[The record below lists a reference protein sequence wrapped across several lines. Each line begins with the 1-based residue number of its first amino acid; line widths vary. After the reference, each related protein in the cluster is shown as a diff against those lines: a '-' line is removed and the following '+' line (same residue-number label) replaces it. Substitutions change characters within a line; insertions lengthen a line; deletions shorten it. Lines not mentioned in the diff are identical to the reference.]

1 MESLPK
7 KFPEYS
13 IMYKT
18 LSKRIEDL
26 ELKLKLKQTNEIA
39 EIQKK
44 IKKYKIERQKIKEMF
59 PEHFFEK
66 LDNEKDHQ
74 V

>member
-26 ELKLKLKQTNEIA
+26 EQKLKQTNEIV

-66 LDNEKDHQ
+66 LYNEKDHQ

>member
-1 MESLPK
+1 MKLQ
-7 KFPEYS
+7 KF
-13 IMYKT
+13 K
-18 LSKRIEDL
+18 
-26 ELKLKLKQTNEIA
+26 
-39 EIQKK
+39 KK

-66 LDNEKDHQ
+66 LYNEKDHQ

>member
-7 KFPEYS
+7 KFPEYL

-26 ELKLKLKQTNEIA
+26 ELKLKQTSEIA
-39 EIQKK
+39 EIQKN

-59 PEHFFEK
+59 PEDFFEK
-66 LDNEKDHQ
+66 LYDEKNNQ

>member
-13 IMYKT
+13 IMYKI
-18 LSKRIEDL
+18 LSKKIEDL
-26 ELKLKLKQTNEIA
+26 ELKLKQTNEIA

-44 IKKYKIERQKIKEMF
+44 NKKIQDRKTK
-59 PEHFFEK
+59 
-66 LDNEKDHQ
+66 N
-74 V
+74 

>member
-26 ELKLKLKQTNEIA
+26 EQKLKQTNEIA
-39 EIQKK
+39 EIQKN
-44 IKKYKIERQKIKEMF
+44 IKNS
-59 PEHFFEK
+59 H
-66 LDNEKDHQ
+66 
-74 V
+74 

>member
-26 ELKLKLKQTNEIA
+26 EQKLKQTNEIA
-39 EIQKK
+39 EIQKN
-44 IKKYKIERQKIKEMF
+44 IKKYKMERQKIKEMF
-59 PEHFFEK
+59 PERFFEK
-66 LDNEKDHQ
+66 LSDEKGNQ